1 MAATLNTKIVN
12 DTFNKE
18 YNESQFKIFISDLL
32 PGANFEK
39 EKIIQLPNEYKDF
52 IRSAKRICKYEYE
65 SPEYAETK
73 VLDVLVVK
81 LKKTSYIERARTAQ
95 RNYVAR
101 YLINMSHNYLKD
113 AALVAFISEDDN
125 GNISPDWRFSLV
137 QMNYVTKF
145 VETKSGKKKLKTD
158 VELTPAKRFSF
169 LVGANEDTHTAQAQ
183 FKSCLD
189 KASNNEK
196 ITIEDI
202 AAAFDIEKVS
212 KEFFEQYMNL
222 YSKIRDELQRLC
234 NIDRIVQKDFE
245 NHNVN
250 IDDFAKKTLGQLVF
264 LYFIQKKGWLGVDRD
279 KDWGCGDKKFLRN
292 LFEGKYGSYNNF
304 FNDILEHLFYEALA
318 SDRGQGAWF
327 DKLNCRIPFLNGG
340 LFEPV
345 NGYEYQKTDLTIDN
359 NLFKEI
365 FDTFDLYNF
374 TVKEDEPLEKEV
386 AIDPEMLGKV
396 FENLLPENIRKGNG
410 AFYTPR
416 EIVHYMCQESLINYL
431 YNKLNIKEIELS
443 PEEKAEQQ
451 SLFKKKN
458 ISQLKH
464 TQVLEE
470 IVSKEDIEHL
480 IKKGSSNYSNKNV
493 KEEMPSKVVE
503 HARALD
509 KALADIKVC
518 DPAIGSGA
526 FPVGMMNEIVR
537 ARAALSVHIGQ
548 PDRSIYELKRNAIE
562 NSIYGVDID
571 GGAVEIAKLR
581 FWLSLVVDE
590 EDIKNIKPLPN
601 LDYKIMQGNS
611 LITSYEGID
620 FDEIVDNQ
628 PKTKQLGLFV
638 LESERITD
646 KISNKQH
653 QFLKTPYAT
662 KKVEIKHEIEELIV
676 ELVKTKFEEKAEL
689 EGKDKNFYESK
700 IRNFAQ
706 NTENR
711 NFFPWKLFFADAF
724 DKGGFDVVIAN
735 PPYLKERDHQK
746 EFKPVND
753 SELGKLYHQGKMDF
767 WYYFLHKAIDII
779 PDNGTIT
786 FITPRY
792 WLNSS
797 GAKKL
802 IVRVKENLSF
812 VDLVDI
818 GKLKVF
824 DDVAGYHMTAI
835 YCKNKNIYAKFK
847 YHQLIN
853 DVKFIN
859 QDNVSENKIT
869 KLLDNNLIFTEK
881 NEIILAESN
890 KLSIKTKLLSDEC
903 TIIQGIVQNPDK
915 INKKNSEK
923 YGFDLN
929 AGVFVLTK
937 NELDNLHLN
946 ENEKN
951 YVKVFLEENS
961 INKYVINNEL
971 GAKYLLYLTKENC
984 KDIHNY
990 PNIKE
995 HLCKYKIIMDNRR
1008 ETLKGSNQWFHLHW
1022 PRKQELFEQ
1031 EKLVMSSMFV
1041 ENKIAYDDK
1050 NCYFGMSSNI
1060 ITLQNG
1066 ATYSLKVILAILN
1079 SKFALNWFY
1088 VNGKKR
1094 GAGVD
1099 IGVDKLKSFP
1109 IPQKGINQQN
1119 IIKFVDKIIELT
1131 KSENYINDK
1140 QKIQEV
1146 KKYENQIDIIVYKLY
1161 ELTYQEVL
1169 TIDKD
1174 FLMPEEEYNLFTI

>member
-1 MAATLNTKIVN
+1 MATTLNTKIVN

-18 YNESQFKIFISDLL
+18 YNETQFKLFIKDLL
-32 PGANFEK
+32 ADADFSK
-39 EKIIQLPNEYKDF
+39 EGQIQLPAEYREF
-52 IRSAKRICKYEYE
+52 IKSAKRICKYKYSTSEFDE
-65 SPEYAETK
+65 NILT
-73 VLDVLVVK
+73 VLAVK
-81 LKKTSYIERARTAQ
+81 LKRTTSIDRARTAQ
-95 RNYVAR
+95 RNFVAR
-101 YLINMSHNYLKD
+101 YLNGSRGYLTD
-113 AALVAFISEDDN
+113 AALVAFYSEDEN

-145 VETKSGKKKLKTD
+145 VETTTGKKKLKTE

-196 ITIEDI
+196 ITIEDLV
-202 AAAFDIEKVS
+202 AAFDIEKVS
-212 KEFFEQYMNL
+212 KEFFEKYKKL
-222 YSKIRDELQRLC
+222 YLKLVDELKRLY
-234 NIDRIVQKDFE
+234 NSDKKIFNDF
-245 NHNVN
+245 NDHNVN

-279 KDWGCGDKKFLRN
+279 KDWGTGDKKFLRN

-304 FNDILEHLFYEALA
+304 FNNILEHLFYEALA
-318 SDRGQGAWF
+318 SDRGPSAWF

-431 YNKLNIKEIELS
+431 YNKLNIKEVELS

-451 SLFKKKN
+451 SLFKKKK
-458 ISQLKH
+458 ISQLKL
-464 TQVLEE
+464 TQEVIEE
-470 IVSKEDIEHL
+470 IISKEDIEHL
-480 IKKGSSNYSNKNV
+480 IKKGSSNYSNKTT

-503 HARALD
+503 YARVLD
-509 KALADIKVC
+509 KALCEIKVC

-537 ARAALSVHIGQ
+537 ARAALNVHIGQ

-571 GGAVEIAKLR
+571 GSAVEIAKLR

-724 DKGGFDVVIAN
+724 EQGGFDVVIGN
-735 PPYLKERDHQK
+735 PPYGVSIKGDYRKDVEKSLGKVPDYEIYYYFIELAHNLLKNNATLSYIIPNTWLFNTFADKYRKKLLDLWSIIEILDCSKFEIFESATVRNTINLFQKNNRLDSVGYRNTKNITDFNSLIQKPILNISLKDILKMNQNWSLAFLLDDSVIKVISKLKEQTKNLIDYFP
-746 EFKPVND
+746 EI
-753 SELGKLYHQGKMDF
+753 SQGLIAYDK
-767 WYYFLHKAIDII
+767 YQGQSQDII
-779 PDNGTIT
+779 KNRAYHYNT
-786 FITPRY
+786 FC
-792 WLNSS
+792 
-797 GAKKL
+797 
-802 IVRVKENLSF
+802 KENLKKWLWGADVKKYSISWNKQEYIDYCEGIANPRDPKFF
-812 VDLVDI
+812 V
-818 GKLKVF
+818 GKRVLIREI
-824 DDVAGYHMTAI
+824 T
-835 YCKNKNIYAKFK
+835 NPSIYAAITSDEM
-847 YHQLIN
+847 YNDPSILI
-853 DVKFIN
+853 VK
-859 QDNVSENKIT
+859 
-869 KLLDNNLIFTEK
+869 DNNDK
-881 NEIILAESN
+881 AEV
-890 KLSIKTKLLSDEC
+890 LL
-903 TIIQGIVQNPDK
+903 G
-915 INKKNSEK
+915 
-923 YGFDLN
+923 
-929 AGVFVLTK
+929 
-937 NELDNLHLN
+937 
-946 ENEKN
+946 
-951 YVKVFLEENS
+951 
-961 INKYVINNEL
+961 
-971 GAKYLLYLTKENC
+971 
-984 KDIHNY
+984 
-990 PNIKE
+990 
-995 HLCKYKIIMDNRR
+995 
-1008 ETLKGSNQWFHLHW
+1008 
-1022 PRKQELFEQ
+1022 
-1031 EKLVMSSMFV
+1031 
-1041 ENKIAYDDK
+1041 
-1050 NCYFGMSSNI
+1050 
-1060 ITLQNG
+1060 
-1066 ATYSLKVILAILN
+1066 ILN
-1079 SKFALNWFY
+1079 SKLATFY
-1088 VNGKKR
+1088 HFNNSPKAVK
-1094 GAGVD
+1094 GAFPKILVKD
-1099 IGVDKLKSFP
+1099 IKEFPLPNINSEIANNIKVAVLKLLSYSE
-1109 IPQKGINQQN
+1109 INENSESQ
-1119 IIKFVDKIIELT
+1119 IIKD
-1131 KSENYINDK
+1131 
-1140 QKIQEV
+1140 
-1146 KKYENQIDIIVYKLY
+1146 YENQIDIMVYKLY
-1161 ELTYQEVL
+1161 DLTYQEVL

-1174 FLMPEEEYNLFTI
+1174 FTMSLEDYNKYKL